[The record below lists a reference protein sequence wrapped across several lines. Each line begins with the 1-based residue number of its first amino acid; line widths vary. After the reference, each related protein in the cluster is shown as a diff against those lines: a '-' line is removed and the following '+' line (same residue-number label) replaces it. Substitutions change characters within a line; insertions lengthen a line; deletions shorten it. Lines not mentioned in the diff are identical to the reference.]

1 MKTTSIL
8 ILALALLSCAL
19 FPSCMQLKGNER
31 TGEWQANALG
41 TDIED
46 FNISSRGA
54 QAKVINNSKSF
65 KYGCDLAKK
74 LWDAYMMY
82 MGFKWVSGLYY
93 DHLGNQLNSETSV
106 QLENLRN
113 AHTEKMAAQ
122 EFEKLKFMHTAAP
135 PTPGA

>member
-1 MKTTSIL
+1 MKPTSL
-8 ILALALLSCAL
+8 LLALALCVCAL
-19 FPSCMQLKGNER
+19 FPSCIQLKGNEQ

-41 TDIED
+41 TDID
-46 FNISSRGA
+46 DLDLSARGVK
-54 QAKVINNSKSF
+54 AKVINNSKSF

-93 DHLGNQLNSETSV
+93 DHLGNQLSSETSI

-135 PTPGA
+135 VPAP